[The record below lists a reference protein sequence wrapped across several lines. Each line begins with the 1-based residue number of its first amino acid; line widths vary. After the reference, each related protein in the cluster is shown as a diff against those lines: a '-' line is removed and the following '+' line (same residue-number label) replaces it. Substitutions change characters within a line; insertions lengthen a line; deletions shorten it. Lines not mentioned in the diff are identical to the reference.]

1 MPTAVTR
8 EGGFLKVVVDTN
20 RPKYFCLGSIE
31 LPKVQGDLVSFEDG
45 NSIDWN
51 DLTAPIVTS
60 AEQFADVIGGYIQD
74 YNTGQ

>member
-20 RPKYFCLGSIE
+20 RPKYFCLGQIE
-31 LPKVQGDLVSFEDG
+31 IKIEGDLVYFQDG
-45 NSIDWN
+45 NNINYN
-51 DLTAPIVTS
+51 DLSTPTVTS
-60 AEQFADVIGGYIQD
+60 AQQFADIIGGFVQD